1 MSIMWRLIARVFRKV
16 SDAGWSRGAKGS
28 GIWMAVAFVVGGLRF
43 IARLGSRKRD
53 VVFSQELLP
62 GEVVRVAHLLED
74 RLGRPAK

>member
-1 MSIMWRLIARVFRKV
+1 MSIFWRLLARLFRKL

-28 GIWMAVAFVVGGLRF
+28 GIWMAAAFVIAGLRF
-43 IARLGSRKRD
+43 IGRLGSRKRD